1 MPSIQQENDKR
12 PSGGSKGERGRACI
26 PKRLNLKNK
35 WRCSNTNWC
44 MADDSNRTHS
54 KLLSIYDSTNDI
66 DLLESDRTFIA
77 RHPLINKH
85 LLRSKS
91 ISVILHTNDID
102 GGRRWHCSM
111 LDFEILKWNIKLP
124 MLTHKLSESR
134 SNVLGELNW
143 PPPSPYERTDFK
155 YLRANFLWCNWIVCK
170 LIRNSHE
177 KQTLNSIGVQYKDVS
192 NGNAARCCLFI
203 DAASLPPSSYLWLH
217 YCIWLF

>member
-1 MPSIQQENDKR
+1 MLSCLFVVLWWQSATNKNQESVPRKKHKLLWIEQHEQEQDSKSYVQLCRVFNKKMIRDR
-12 PSGGSKGERGRACI
+12 AGGATGRERGRACI

-77 RHPLINKH
+77 RHSLINKH

-143 PPPSPYERTDFK
+143 PPLHRHMSEPILNTCR
-155 YLRANFLWCNWIVCK
+155 
-170 LIRNSHE
+170 
-177 KQTLNSIGVQYKDVS
+177 QTFSGVIESFVS
-192 NGNAARCCLFI
+192 
-203 DAASLPPSSYLWLH
+203 
-217 YCIWLF
+217 